1 VTYYKAT
8 QPDGKSFH
16 ASPDGTRPIYVV
28 GYTYEIPEN
37 ERKRELCS
45 SGVLH
50 ASDTPSETL
59 IGGSWPCRLF
69 EVEGTPVVGP
79 DSHKYGFY
87 SFDVVREIEPWRALG
102 PNGLEVAAFIEAV
115 NGVDSKT
122 MRKVGAAWVAAWAAA
137 RDAARAAASDAASAA
152 ARYAA
157 WVAAWD
163 AANGSAWNSARDA
176 ALALCARDLITED
189 QFATL
194 YAPWADVIDVATLG
208 PWDSTPKAVSSDV
221 L

>member
-8 QPDGKSFH
+8 QPNGESFY
-16 ASPDGTRPIYVV
+16 ASPDGTRPLYVV

-122 MRKVGAAWVAAWAAA
+122 MRKVGAA
-137 RDAARAAASDAASAA
+137 SD
-152 ARYAA
+152 AA

-163 AANGSAWNSARDA
+163 AASDAASDA

-208 PWDSTPKAVSSDV
+208 PWET